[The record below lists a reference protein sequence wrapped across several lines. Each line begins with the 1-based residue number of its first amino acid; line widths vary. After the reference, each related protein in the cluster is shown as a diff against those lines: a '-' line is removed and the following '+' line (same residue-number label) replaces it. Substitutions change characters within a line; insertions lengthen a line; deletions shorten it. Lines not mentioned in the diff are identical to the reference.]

1 MRKRIMA
8 TVVALVLSISVL
20 AGCGGTSK
28 KDYVNDIGEIVDM
41 MKDFSDI
48 SLFGDPEDVAK
59 DIKAIVNDMKVKTP
73 EGKAVKSDLQTMAD
87 SMTKLAKDENDKDA
101 AEKLAKALED
111 FQNDLEDFVEAADDA
126 GVDEDDIDEDDLEF
140 LGKF

>member
-48 SLFGDPEDVAK
+48 SLFGDPKDVAK